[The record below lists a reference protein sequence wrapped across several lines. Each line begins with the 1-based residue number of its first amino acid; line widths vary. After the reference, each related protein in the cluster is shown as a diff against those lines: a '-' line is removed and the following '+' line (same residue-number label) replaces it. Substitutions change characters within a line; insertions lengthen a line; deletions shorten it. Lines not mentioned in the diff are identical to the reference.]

1 MPRLTQAQRA
11 ALAREARRELAR
23 RSYLDY
29 CIYTHR
35 GYWIPARHLRYVCG
49 KVQDFIDGVLIN
61 DRGEKVSILI
71 VQMPPQHGKSQS
83 VTETLPSY
91 YLGKHPDKRVIEV
104 SYGDDLARKFGRA
117 NKKKI
122 EEFGKELFSIELD
135 KTRKSD
141 TDFEIDGHTGSM
153 ISRGIMAGITGQ
165 PGDLIIIDDPI
176 KNRQEAD
183 SEVYRARL
191 WEEWQ
196 NSIKT
201 RLSADGKVILI
212 QTRWHEDDLAGRVIA
227 NEKGV
232 CVINLPC
239 EAEDNDP
246 LGREAGEA
254 LFPEIGKDRAWKD
267 AFKDSYINDP
277 TLEGGGLR
285 AWNALFQGR
294 PAAQEGNMLKRHWW
308 RYWKPKG
315 ADLPPVMVKLPNGE
329 YTNIHA
335 VELPDG
341 FDKMLQ
347 SWDMTFKD
355 TDGTDFVV
363 GGVWA
368 SKGASIYFLDR
379 VYDRMNFVQTIQA
392 FLTLTDKWPRAL
404 TKLVEDKA
412 NGPAVISMLRLK
424 VRGIIP
430 VLPEGS
436 KIARA
441 SAVSPLMEAG
451 NVYVPHPLVCPWV
464 NEFVDQC
471 ATFPNGDRDDLV
483 DQMSQA
489 LKRFM
494 YAKNKEPKSEPIY
507 NFEAEKPKPR
517 ADSITVTE
525 EFFKG
530 GWT

>member
-1 MPRLTQAQRA
+1 MRKLTAAQKA
-11 ALAREARRELAR
+11 ALANEAKKECAR

-35 GYWIPARHLRYVCG
+35 GHWIPARHLQYVCSH
-49 KVQDFIDGVLIN
+49 VEAFILGSLVN
-61 DRGEKVSILI
+61 DKGEQVSILI
-71 VQMPPQHGKSQS
+71 IQMPPQHGKSQS

-91 YLGKHPDKRVIEV
+91 YLGKHPDHRVIEV

-122 EEFGKELFSIELD
+122 EEFGKELFGIELD
-135 KTRKSD
+135 KNRKSD
-141 TDFEIDGHTGSM
+141 TDFEIADHTGSM

-201 RLSADGKVILI
+201 RLSANGLVIII

-227 NEKGV
+227 HEKGTY
-232 CVINLPC
+232 VINLPC

-246 LGREAGEA
+246 IGREPGDA
-254 LFPEIGKDRAWKD
+254 LFPEIGKDQAWLQ

-277 TLEGGGLR
+277 TIEGGGHR
-285 AWNALFQGR
+285 AWTALFQGR
-294 PAAQEGNMLKRHWW
+294 PSAQEGNMIKRHWW

-315 ADLPPVMVKLPNGE
+315 VDLPPVMVKLPNGE
-329 YTNIHA
+329 YQHIEA
-335 VELPDG
+335 VELPDK
-341 FDKMLQ
+341 FDQMLQ

-355 TDGTDFVV
+355 SDGTDFVA
-363 GGVWA
+363 GGVWG
-368 SKGASIYFLDR
+368 SKGANIYNLDQ
-379 VYDRMNFVQTIQA
+379 VYERLDFPGTIRAVLALSQ
-392 FLTLTDKWPRAL
+392 KWPKVL

-412 NGPAVISMLRLK
+412 NGPAVIAMLRHRVGGL
-424 VRGIIP
+424 IA

-441 SAVSPLMEAG
+441 SAVSPLIEAG
-451 NVYVPHPLVCPWV
+451 NVYLPHPLIVPWV
-464 NEFVDQC
+464 NAFIDQC
-471 ATFPNGDRDDLV
+471 AGFPNGVHDDMV
-483 DQMSQA
+483 DEMSQA

-494 YAKNKEPKSEPIY
+494 YAKDP
-507 NFEAEKPKPR
+507 KPK
-517 ADSITVTE
+517 E
-525 EFFKG
+525 ELSPDQKRIHDHIESLVKDKKGKKFKRYG
-530 GWT
+530 